1 MADPKDLFAPQWTPG
16 EEITVRIEHRAPPF
30 PKGLDKPPEEM
41 TPYQLIELYAET
53 QEDINYFNG
62 IIAGH
67 QEILKMIEPYVREV
81 LQAHGKSIAIDI
93 GASRHYIH
101 STQSR
106 RLSVKDRSEMIA
118 AIKALPGWT
127 HLLKEDYNHASLMKK
142 VRDELK
148 DAGTTWAD
156 AGIEDI
162 LTILPKQIVEA
173 IDIESTGGMEFKRE
187 TDAEHDK
194 RMGRA
199 P

>member
-1 MADPKDLFAPQWTPG
+1 MADPKDLFDPQWTPG
-16 EEITVRIEHRAPPF
+16 EEIVVRVAHWPPPR
-30 PKGLDKPPEEM
+30 PKGLKRPPEEL
-41 TPYQLIELYAET
+41 TPYQLIEAYAET
-53 QEDINYFNG
+53 QEGINYHSG
-62 IIAGH
+62 IIHGY
-67 QEILKMIEPYVREV
+67 QELLKMLEPYVRQV
-81 LQAHGKSIAIDI
+81 LEAHGKSIPIDI
-93 GASRHYIH
+93 STSRHYIH

-106 RLSVKDRSEMIA
+106 RLSVKNRAEMIA

-173 IDIESTGGMEFKRE
+173 VDIESTGGMEFKRE
-187 TDAEHDK
+187 TGPEFDK